1 MLTIQTAENYI
12 NQCSY
17 KSNLNEDEEFYYV
30 ECMEYLVENRGSVRD
45 CLMLGGWYY
54 ERKQFDLA
62 LDYYSLA
69 EMKMKTKEEISSVCD
84 CLGYIYYYG
93 RVGEPDYQKAFEYY
107 SKASNAGNL
116 EASMKVA
123 DMYRNGYYVDKD
135 QDKYEQIIQDLYQQ
149 VKDETNLFTPLP
161 EIFLR
166 LSKIYVK
173 QGKKDEAVNLLL
185 QAKAFLAE
193 RIQYNAFF
201 GNLTIM
207 KWIICDLYSIEEFD
221 PDYVDLFDLYYVLLK
236 PNTIYF
242 IYEGETYQ
250 IESINDNGT
259 VYINYNGNNYENTD
273 DFFSR
278 ALLDNE
284 MLCARYFDI
293 DFMEVKTWK

>member
-69 EMKMKTKEEISSVCD
+69 EMKMKTKKEISSVCD

-93 RVGEPDYQKAFEYY
+93 RVGEPNYELAFHYY
-107 SKASNAGNL
+107 SMASNAGNL

-193 RIQYNAFF
+193 RIQYNTFF

-207 KWIICDLYSIEEFD
+207 KWIILDLYSIEEFD

-250 IESINDNGT
+250 IESIEDNGT